1 MKRLTTFIL
10 SFVLTMGL
18 MAQNLSNNT
27 VSVTFN
33 DTTASVVVADNISQY
48 ITTTI
53 SGAHVSIVQSSEVSE
68 EITYRLS
75 GTSNDGEFYMSG
87 SYKAT
92 IELNELNLTN
102 LNPVNSGAAIH
113 IENSKRIK
121 VKISEGTTNSLVDAA
136 SGSQKGCFYVKGHP
150 EFSQSGTLNVIGN
163 KKHAIKSG
171 EYLSLKDA
179 TINVTSAQGDGI
191 SCNQYFLMESGVV
204 NISGTTDDGLQ
215 CDLDGDSSTGII
227 EDHEDEDSGNIYIS
241 GGNITINCPG
251 IAAKGIKSEGDIYL
265 SDECV
270 INVTTTGN
278 GRWDE
283 EDLETSAACGLSA
296 DGNITISGGEI
307 TLVATGS
314 GGKGLKCDG
323 VLTVSAGS
331 LSVETS
337 GALYY
342 NNGTT
347 ENLNYTGNTDN
358 VDNAY
363 YSSPKAIRV
372 GVKTENGNSYTYSGG
387 IVISGGVIKARTSGT
402 NAEGIESKNT
412 LEISGGEI
420 YVDAYD
426 DGINSGQDMIITNG
440 YVYSRSANNDAIDAN
455 GDIYI
460 NGGLV
465 YAIGSR
471 APEVAIDANSEEG
484 KRLFLNGG
492 VVISIGGLEQGAV
505 LSQACYQSSTVN
517 SNTWY
522 SMSYGDEVIAFY
534 VPTISSGG
542 GPGGWPGYAPGGPGG
557 PGGGPG
563 GSNSSGLIV
572 SAPSTPTIMSG
583 VTVDGGNSIFEE
595 NCYLDAIVNG
605 GSNVTATIYGNS
617 GGGSNSLEDFD
628 IMNFTI
634 RNLNGEIIVNGCD
647 NCEVKVYDIE
657 GRLVNNSN
665 LTSGVYVVK
674 VGNYPAQK
682 IVITE

>member
-10 SFVLTMGL
+10 SFVLTMNL

-27 VSVTFN
+27 VSVTFY
-33 DTTASVVVADNISQY
+33 DTTATVAIANNISQY

-53 SGAHVSIVQSSEVSE
+53 NGAHVSIVQSSEVSE

-92 IELNELNLTN
+92 IELNGLNLTN

-121 VKISEGTTNSLVDAA
+121 VKILEGTTNSLVDAA
-136 SGSQKGCFYVKGHP
+136 SGSQKGCFYIKGHS

-296 DGNITISGGEI
+296 DGNITISGGNI

-323 VLTVSAGS
+323 ILTVSGGN
-331 LSVETS
+331 LSAETS

-492 VVISIGGLEQGAV
+492 VVISIGGLEQGAS

-517 SNTWY
+517 SETWY
-522 SMSYGDEVIAFY
+522 SMSYGNEVIAFY

-542 GPGGWPGYAPGGPGG
+542 FPGGFSGKGPGGPGG

-563 GSNSSGLIV
+563 GGNSSGLIV

-583 VTVDGGNSIFEE
+583 VTVDGGNSIFED
-595 NCYLDAIVNG
+595 NCYLNAIING
-605 GSNVTATIYGNS
+605 GSAVTMTNYGNS
-617 GGGSNSLEDFD
+617 GGGNNSLEDFD
-628 IMNFTI
+628 IMNITI
-634 RNLNGEIIVNGCD
+634 RNLNGEIIVEGCE
-647 NCEVKVYDIE
+647 NCELKIYDIE
-657 GRLVNNSN
+657 GRLVSNSN
-665 LTSGVYVVK
+665 LTSGVYIVK

>member
-10 SFVLTMGL
+10 SFVLTMNL
-18 MAQNLSNNT
+18 MAQNLSNNI

-53 SGAHVSIVQSSEVSE
+53 NGAHVSIAQSSDVSE

-92 IELNELNLTN
+92 IELNGLNLTN

-121 VKISEGTTNSLVDAA
+121 VKILDGTTNSLVDAA

-296 DGNITISGGEI
+296 DGNITISGGNI

-323 VLTVSAGS
+323 ILTVSGGN
-331 LSVETS
+331 LSAETS

-426 DGINSGQDMIITNG
+426 DGINSGQDMTITNG

-455 GDIYI
+455 GDVYI

-492 VVISIGGLEQGAV
+492 VVISIGGLEQGAS

-517 SNTWY
+517 SETWY
-522 SMSYGDEVIAFY
+522 SMSYGNEVIAFY

-542 GPGGWPGYAPGGPGG
+542 FPGGFSGKGPGGPGG
-557 PGGGPG
+557 PGGGPSG
-563 GSNSSGLIV
+563 GNSSGLIV

-583 VTVDGGNSIFEE
+583 VTVDGGNSIFED
-595 NCYLDAIVNG
+595 NCYLNAIING
-605 GSNVTATIYGNS
+605 GSAVTMTNYGNS
-617 GGGSNSLEDFD
+617 GGGNNSLEDFD
-628 IMNFTI
+628 IMNITI
-634 RNLNGEIIVNGCD
+634 RNLNGEIIVEGCE
-647 NCEVKVYDIE
+647 NCELKIYDIE
-657 GRLVNNSN
+657 GRLVSNSN
-665 LTSGVYVVK
+665 LTSGVYIVK

>member
-10 SFVLTMGL
+10 SFVLTMSL

-27 VSVTFN
+27 VSVTFY
-33 DTTASVVVADNISQY
+33 DTTATVAIADNISQY

-53 SGAHVSIVQSSEVSE
+53 NGAHVSIVQSSEVSE

-92 IELNELNLTN
+92 IELNGLNLTN

-121 VKISEGTTNSLVDAA
+121 VKILDGTTNSLVDAA
-136 SGSQKGCFYVKGHP
+136 SGSQKGCFYIKGHS

-163 KKHAIKSG
+163 KKHAIKAG
-171 EYLSLKDA
+171 EYISIKNA
-179 TINVTSAQGDGI
+179 TINVTSALGDGI
-191 SCNQYFLMESGVV
+191 SCNQYFLMESGSI

-265 SDECV
+265 SNECV
-270 INVTTTGN
+270 INVSTMGN

-283 EDLETSAACGLSA
+283 EELETSAACGISA
-296 DGNITISGGEI
+296 DGNINISGGEI

-337 GALYY
+337 GGLYY
-342 NNGTT
+342 NDGTT

-358 VDNAY
+358 VNNAY

-372 GVKTENGNSYTYSGG
+372 GVKAENGNSYTYSGG
-387 IVISGGVIKARTSGT
+387 IIISGGVIKIKTSGT

-440 YVYSRSANNDAIDAN
+440 YVYSLSANNDAIDAN

-471 APEVAIDANSEEG
+471 SPEVAIDANSEEG
-484 KRLFLNGG
+484 KRLYLNGG
-492 VVISIGGLEQGAV
+492 IIISIGGLEQGAV
-505 LSQACYQSSTVN
+505 LSQTCYQSSTVN

-542 GPGGWPGYAPGGPGG
+542 GPGGWSGYAPGGPGG

-572 SAPSTPTIMSG
+572 STPFTPTIMNG
-583 VTVDGGNSIFEE
+583 ITIDGGSSIFEE

-605 GSNVTATIYGNS
+605 GSNVTTTIYGNS
-617 GGGSNSLEDFD
+617 GGGSNSLKDFD
-628 IMNFTI
+628 MTNITI
-634 RNLNGEIIVNGCD
+634 RNLNGEIIVEGCED
-647 NCEVKVYDIE
+647 CELKIYDIE
-657 GRLVNNSN
+657 GRLVSNSN
-665 LTSGVYVVK
+665 LTSGVYIIK

>member
-1 MKRLTTFIL
+1 MMKRLTIFIL
-10 SFVLTMGL
+10 SFVLTMSL
-18 MAQNLSNNT
+18 IAQNLSNNT

-92 IELNELNLTN
+92 IELNGLNLTN

-113 IENSKRIK
+113 IDNSKRIK
-121 VKISEGTTNSLVDAA
+121 VKILDGTTNSLVDAA
-136 SGSQKGCFYVKGHP
+136 SGSQKGCFYIKGHS
-150 EFSQSGTLNVIGN
+150 EFSQLGTLNVIGN
-163 KKHAIKSG
+163 KKHAIKIG
-171 EYLSLKDA
+171 EYISIKDA
-179 TINVTSAQGDGI
+179 TINVTSALGDGI

-296 DGNITISGGEI
+296 DGNITISGGNI

-323 VLTVSAGS
+323 ILTVSGGN
-331 LSVETS
+331 LSAETS

-471 APEVAIDANSEEG
+471 SPEVAIDANSEEG
-484 KRLFLNGG
+484 KRLYLNGG
-492 VVISIGGLEQGAV
+492 IIISIGGLEQGAV
-505 LSQACYQSSTVN
+505 LSQTCYQSSTVN

-522 SMSYGDEVIAFY
+522 SMSYGNEVIAFY

-542 GPGGWPGYAPGGPGG
+542 GPGGWSGYAPGGP
-557 PGGGPG
+557 GGPG

-572 SAPSTPTIMSG
+572 STPSTPTIMNG
-583 VTVDGGNSIFEE
+583 ITIDGGSSIFEE

-617 GGGSNSLEDFD
+617 GGGSNSLNDFD
-628 IMNFTI
+628 MTNITI
-634 RNLNGEIIVNGCD
+634 RNLNREIIVEGCE
-647 NCEVKVYDIE
+647 NCELKIFDIE
-657 GRLVNNSN
+657 GRLVSNSN
-665 LTSGVYVVK
+665 LTAGVYIVK

>member
-10 SFVLTMGL
+10 SFVLTMSL

-27 VSVTFN
+27 VSVTFY
-33 DTTASVVVADNISQY
+33 DTTATVAIADNISQY

-53 SGAHVSIVQSSEVSE
+53 NGAHVSIVQSSEVSE

-92 IELNELNLTN
+92 IELNGLNLTN

-121 VKISEGTTNSLVDAA
+121 VKILDGTTNSLVDAA
-136 SGSQKGCFYVKGHP
+136 SGSQKGCFYIKGHS

-163 KKHAIKSG
+163 KKHAIKVG
-171 EYLSLKDA
+171 EYLSIKDA
-179 TINVTSAQGDGI
+179 TINVTSALGDGI
-191 SCNQYFLMESGVV
+191 SCNQYFLMESGFA

-241 GGNITINCPG
+241 GGNITINCNG

-265 SDECV
+265 SNECV
-270 INVTTTGN
+270 INVSTMGN

-283 EDLETSAACGLSA
+283 EELETSAACGISA
-296 DGNITISGGEI
+296 DGNINISGGEI

-323 VLTVSAGS
+323 VLTVSGGN
-331 LSVETS
+331 LSAETS

-471 APEVAIDANSEEG
+471 SPEVAIDANSEEG
-484 KRLFLNGG
+484 KRLYLNGG
-492 VVISIGGLEQGAV
+492 IIISIGGLEQGAV
-505 LSQACYQSSTVN
+505 LSQTCYQSSTVN

-542 GPGGWPGYAPGGPGG
+542 GPGGWSGYAPGG

-572 SAPSTPTIMSG
+572 STPSTPTIMNG
-583 VTVDGGNSIFEE
+583 ITIDGGSSIFEE

-605 GSNVTATIYGNS
+605 GSNVTTTIYGNS
-617 GGGSNSLEDFD
+617 GGGSNSLKDFD
-628 IMNFTI
+628 IMNITI
-634 RNLNGEIIVNGCD
+634 RNLNGEIIVEGCE
-647 NCEVKVYDIE
+647 NCELKIYDIE
-657 GRLVNNSN
+657 GRLVSNSN
-665 LTSGVYVVK
+665 LTSGVYIVK

>member
-1 MKRLTTFIL
+1 
-10 SFVLTMGL
+10 V
-18 MAQNLSNNT
+18 
-27 VSVTFN
+27 
-33 DTTASVVVADNISQY
+33 
-48 ITTTI
+48 
-53 SGAHVSIVQSSEVSE
+53 
-68 EITYRLS
+68 
-75 GTSNDGEFYMSG
+75 
-87 SYKAT
+87 
-92 IELNELNLTN
+92 
-102 LNPVNSGAAIH
+102 
-113 IENSKRIK
+113 
-121 VKISEGTTNSLVDAA
+121 
-136 SGSQKGCFYVKGHP
+136 
-150 EFSQSGTLNVIGN
+150 
-163 KKHAIKSG
+163 
-171 EYLSLKDA
+171 
-179 TINVTSAQGDGI
+179 
-191 SCNQYFLMESGVV
+191 
-204 NISGTTDDGLQ
+204 
-215 CDLDGDSSTGII
+215 
-227 EDHEDEDSGNIYIS
+227 S
-241 GGNITINCPG
+241 GGN
-251 IAAKGIKSEGDIYL
+251 
-265 SDECV
+265 
-270 INVTTTGN
+270 
-278 GRWDE
+278 
-283 EDLETSAACGLSA
+283 LSA
-296 DGNITISGGEI
+296 
-307 TLVATGS
+307 
-314 GGKGLKCDG
+314 
-323 VLTVSAGS
+323 
-331 LSVETS
+331 ETS

-387 IVISGGVIKARTSGT
+387 IVISGGVIKARTNGT

-412 LEISGGEI
+412 LDISGGEI

-426 DGINSGQDMIITNG
+426 DGINSGQDMTITNG

-455 GDIYI
+455 GDVYI

-492 VVISIGGLEQGAV
+492 VVISIGGLEQGAS

-517 SNTWY
+517 SETWY
-522 SMSYGDEVIAFY
+522 SMSYGNEVIAFY

-542 GPGGWPGYAPGGPGG
+542 FPGGFSGKGPGGPGG

-563 GSNSSGLIV
+563 GGNSSGLIV

-595 NCYLDAIVNG
+595 NCYLNAIING
-605 GSNVTATIYGNS
+605 GSAVTMTNYGNS
-617 GGGSNSLEDFD
+617 GGGNNSLEDFD

-634 RNLNGEIIVNGCD
+634 RNLNGEIIVEGCD
-647 NCEVKVYDIE
+647 NCEIKVYDIE

-682 IVITE
+682 IVITK

>member
-1 MKRLTTFIL
+1 MTIFL
-10 SFVLTMGL
+10 G
-18 MAQNLSNNT
+18 AQTVSNST
-27 VSVTFN
+27 VSVTYN
-33 DTTASVVVADNISQY
+33 DTTATVVVSDNIAQY
-48 ITTTI
+48 VTTTI
-53 SGAHVSIVQSSEVSE
+53 SGAHVSIAQSSDLAE
-68 EITYRLS
+68 EITYTLS
-75 GTSNDGEFYMSG
+75 GNSTNGEFYMSG

-92 IELNELNLTN
+92 IVLNGLDLTN
-102 LNPVNSGAAIH
+102 QTPVYSGAAIH
-113 IENSKRIK
+113 IENGKRIK

-136 SGSQKGCFYVKGHP
+136 SGSQKGCFYVKGHA
-150 EFSQSGTLNVIGN
+150 EFSQQGVLNLVGN
-163 KKHAIKSG
+163 VKHALKTG
-171 EYLSLKDA
+171 EYISMEDV
-179 TINVTSAQGDGI
+179 TINVTSAVGDGI
-191 SCNQYFLMESGVV
+191 SCNEYFLMESGFI
-204 NISGTTDDGLQ
+204 NISGTSDDGLQ
-215 CDLDGDSSTGII
+215 CDIDGSASTGMI

-241 GGNITINCPG
+241 GGNININCPG

-265 SDECV
+265 SEECV

-296 DGNITISGGEI
+296 DGNINISGGDI

-323 VLTVSAGS
+323 VLTVSGGN
-331 LSVETS
+331 LSAQTS
-337 GALYY
+337 GGLYY

-372 GVKTENGNSYTYSGG
+372 GVKAENGNSYTYSGG
-387 IVISGGVIKARTSGT
+387 IVISGGNIKASTSGT

-426 DGINSGQDMIITNG
+426 DGINSGQDMTITGG

-455 GDIYI
+455 GDVYI

-484 KRLFLNGG
+484 KRLYLNGG
-492 VVISIGGLEQGAV
+492 TVISIGGLEQGAA
-505 LSQACYQSSTVN
+505 LSQACYQSTTVN

-534 VPTISSGG
+534 VPTINSGG
-542 GPGGWPGYAPGGPGG
+542 APGGWPGYAPGGPGG

-563 GSNSSGLIV
+563 GNNSSGLIV
-572 SAPSTPTIMSG
+572 STPSTPTVMSG

-595 NCYLDAIVNG
+595 NCYLDATVSG
-605 GSNVTATIYGNS
+605 GSAVTITNYGNS
-617 GGGSNSLEDFD
+617 GGGNNSLEDFALLP
-628 IMNFTI
+628 FTI
-634 RNLNGEIIVNGCD
+634 SSSHGEIIVEGCE
-647 NCEVKVYDIE
+647 NCEVKVFDIE
-657 GRLVNNSN
+657 GRLLNNSN
-665 LTSGVYVVK
+665 LNSGVYIIK
-674 VGNYPAQK
+674 VGNYPSQK
-682 IVITE
+682 IVVVR

>member
-10 SFVLTMGL
+10 SFVLTMNL

-53 SGAHVSIVQSSEVSE
+53 NGAHVSIAQSSDVSE

-92 IELNELNLTN
+92 IELNGLNLTN
-102 LNPVNSGAAIH
+102 LNTVNSGAAIH

-121 VKISEGTTNSLVDAA
+121 VKILDGTTNSLVDAA
-136 SGSQKGCFYVKGHP
+136 SGSQKGCFYIKGHS

-241 GGNITINCPG
+241 GGNIMINCPG

-270 INVTTTGN
+270 INVTTIGN

-283 EDLETSAACGLSA
+283 EELETSAACGLSA
-296 DGNITISGGEI
+296 DGNITISGGNI

-323 VLTVSAGS
+323 ILTVSGGN
-331 LSVETS
+331 LSAETS

-426 DGINSGQDMIITNG
+426 DGINSGQDMTITNG

-471 APEVAIDANSEEG
+471 SPEVAIDANSEEG
-484 KRLFLNGG
+484 KRLYLNGG
-492 VVISIGGLEQGAV
+492 IVISIGGLEQGAS

-517 SNTWY
+517 SETWY
-522 SMSYGDEVIAFY
+522 SMSYGNEVIAFY
-534 VPTISSGG
+534 VPTISSSGF
-542 GPGGWPGYAPGGPGG
+542 PGGFSGKGPGGPGG

-563 GSNSSGLIV
+563 GGNSSGLIV

-595 NCYLDAIVNG
+595 NCYLDAIVSG

-617 GGGSNSLEDFD
+617 GGGSNSLKDFD
-628 IMNFTI
+628 MTNITI
-634 RNLNGEIIVNGCD
+634 RNLNGEIIVEGCD

-682 IVITE
+682 IVITK

>member
-1 MKRLTTFIL
+1 
-10 SFVLTMGL
+10 

-27 VSVTFN
+27 VSVTFY
-33 DTTASVVVADNISQY
+33 DTTATVAIADNISQY

-53 SGAHVSIVQSSEVSE
+53 NGSHVSIVQSSEVSE

-92 IELNELNLTN
+92 IELNGLNLTN

-121 VKISEGTTNSLVDAA
+121 VKILDGTTNSLVDAA
-136 SGSQKGCFYVKGHP
+136 SGSQKGCFYIKGHS
-150 EFSQSGTLNVIGN
+150 EFFQSGTLNVIGN
-163 KKHAIKSG
+163 KKHAIKVG
-171 EYLSLKDA
+171 EYLSIKDA
-179 TINVTSAQGDGI
+179 TINVTSALGDGI

-241 GGNITINCPG
+241 GGNITINCNG

-265 SDECV
+265 SNECV

-283 EDLETSAACGLSA
+283 EELETSAACGISA
-296 DGNITISGGEI
+296 DGNINISGGEI

-323 VLTVSAGS
+323 ILTVSGGN
-331 LSVETS
+331 LSAETS

-426 DGINSGQDMIITNG
+426 DGINSGQDMTITNG

-455 GDIYI
+455 GDVYI

-492 VVISIGGLEQGAV
+492 VVISIGGLEQGAS

-517 SNTWY
+517 SETWY
-522 SMSYGDEVIAFY
+522 SMSYGNEVIAFY

-542 GPGGWPGYAPGGPGG
+542 FPGGFSGKGPGGPGG

-563 GSNSSGLIV
+563 GGNSSGLIV
-572 SAPSTPTIMSG
+572 SAPSIPTIMSG
-583 VTVDGGNSIFEE
+583 VTVDGGNSIFED
-595 NCYLDAIVNG
+595 NCYLNAIING
-605 GSNVTATIYGNS
+605 GSAVTMTNYGNS
-617 GGGSNSLEDFD
+617 GGGNNSLEDFD

-634 RNLNGEIIVNGCD
+634 RNLNGEIIVEGCD
-647 NCEVKVYDIE
+647 NCEIKVYDIE

-682 IVITE
+682 IVITK

>member
-10 SFVLTMGL
+10 SFVLTMSL

-27 VSVTFN
+27 VSVTFY
-33 DTTASVVVADNISQY
+33 DTTATVAIADNISQY

-53 SGAHVSIVQSSEVSE
+53 NGAHVSIVQSSEVSE

-92 IELNELNLTN
+92 IELNGLNLTN

-121 VKISEGTTNSLVDAA
+121 VKILDGTTNSLVDAA
-136 SGSQKGCFYVKGHP
+136 SGSQKGCFYVKGHS

-163 KKHAIKSG
+163 KKHAIKVG
-171 EYLSLKDA
+171 EYLSIKDA
-179 TINVTSAQGDGI
+179 TINVTSALGDGI
-191 SCNQYFLMESGVV
+191 SCNQYFLMESGFA

-241 GGNITINCPG
+241 GGNITINCNG

-296 DGNITISGGEI
+296 DGNITISGGNI

-323 VLTVSAGS
+323 ILTVSGGN
-331 LSVETS
+331 LSAETS

-412 LEISGGEI
+412 VEISGGEI

-471 APEVAIDANSEEG
+471 SPEVAIDANSEEG
-484 KRLFLNGG
+484 KRLYLNGG
-492 VVISIGGLEQGAV
+492 IIISIGGLEQGAV
-505 LSQACYQSSTVN
+505 LSQTCYQSSTVN

-542 GPGGWPGYAPGGPGG
+542 GPGGGPGYAPGG

-572 SAPSTPTIMSG
+572 STPSTPTIMNG
-583 VTVDGGNSIFEE
+583 ITIDGGSSIFEE

-605 GSNVTATIYGNS
+605 GSNVTTTIYGNS
-617 GGGSNSLEDFD
+617 GGGSNSLKDFD
-628 IMNFTI
+628 ITNITI
-634 RNLNGEIIVNGCD
+634 RNLNGEIIVEGCE
-647 NCEVKVYDIE
+647 NCELKIYDIE
-657 GRLVNNSN
+657 GRLVSNSN
-665 LTSGVYVVK
+665 LTSGVYIVK

>member
-10 SFVLTMGL
+10 SFVLTMSL

-27 VSVTFN
+27 VSVTFY
-33 DTTASVVVADNISQY
+33 DTTSTVAIADNISQY

-53 SGAHVSIVQSSEVSE
+53 NGAHVSIVQSSEVSE
-68 EITYRLS
+68 EITYSLS

-92 IELNELNLTN
+92 IELNGLNLTN

-121 VKISEGTTNSLVDAA
+121 VKILDGTTNSLVDAA
-136 SGSQKGCFYVKGHP
+136 SGSQKGCFYIKGHS

-163 KKHAIKSG
+163 KKHAIKVG
-171 EYLSLKDA
+171 EYLSIKDV
-179 TINVTSAQGDGI
+179 TINVTSALGDGI
-191 SCNQYFLMESGVV
+191 SCNQYFLMESGFA

-241 GGNITINCPG
+241 GGNITINCNG

-265 SDECV
+265 SNECV
-270 INVTTTGN
+270 INVSTMGN

-283 EDLETSAACGLSA
+283 EELETSAACGISA
-296 DGNITISGGEI
+296 DGDINISGGEI

-323 VLTVSAGS
+323 VLTVSAGN

-337 GALYY
+337 GGLYY
-342 NNGTT
+342 NDGTT
-347 ENLNYTGNTDN
+347 ENLNYIGNTDN
-358 VDNAY
+358 VNNAY

-372 GVKTENGNSYTYSGG
+372 GVKAENGNSYTYSGG
-387 IVISGGVIKARTSGT
+387 IIVSGGVIKIKTSGT

-440 YVYSRSANNDAIDAN
+440 YVYSLSANNDAIDAN

-471 APEVAIDANSEEG
+471 SPEVAIDANSEEG
-484 KRLFLNGG
+484 KRLYLNGG
-492 VVISIGGLEQGAV
+492 IIISIGGLEQGAV
-505 LSQACYQSSTVN
+505 LSQTCYQSSTVN

-542 GPGGWPGYAPGGPGG
+542 GPGGWSGYAPGGPGG

-572 SAPSTPTIMSG
+572 STPSTPTIMNG
-583 VTVDGGNSIFEE
+583 ITIDGGSSIFEE

-605 GSNVTATIYGNS
+605 GSNVTTTIYGNS
-617 GGGSNSLEDFD
+617 GGGSNSLKDFD
-628 IMNFTI
+628 ITNITI
-634 RNLNGEIIVNGCD
+634 RNLNGEIIVEGCE
-647 NCEVKVYDIE
+647 NCELKIYDIE
-657 GRLVNNSN
+657 SRLVSNSN
-665 LTSGVYVVK
+665 LTSGVYIVK

>member
-10 SFVLTMGL
+10 SFVLTMNL

-53 SGAHVSIVQSSEVSE
+53 NGAHVSIAQSSDVSE

-92 IELNELNLTN
+92 IELNGLNLTN
-102 LNPVNSGAAIH
+102 LNTVNSGAAIH

-121 VKISEGTTNSLVDAA
+121 VKILDGTTNSLVDAA
-136 SGSQKGCFYVKGHP
+136 SGSQKGCFYIKGHS

-241 GGNITINCPG
+241 GGNIMINCPG

-283 EDLETSAACGLSA
+283 EELETSAACGLSA
-296 DGNITISGGEI
+296 DGNITISGGNI

-323 VLTVSAGS
+323 ILTVSGGN
-331 LSVETS
+331 LSAETS

-426 DGINSGQDMIITNG
+426 DGINSGQDMTITNG

-471 APEVAIDANSEEG
+471 SPEVAIDANSEEG
-484 KRLFLNGG
+484 KRLYLNGG
-492 VVISIGGLEQGAV
+492 IVISIGGLEQGAS

-517 SNTWY
+517 SETWY
-522 SMSYGDEVIAFY
+522 SMSYGNEVIAFY
-534 VPTISSGG
+534 VPTISSSGF
-542 GPGGWPGYAPGGPGG
+542 PGGFSGKGPGGPGG

-563 GSNSSGLIV
+563 GGNSSGLIV

-595 NCYLDAIVNG
+595 NCYLDAIVSG

-617 GGGSNSLEDFD
+617 GGGSNSLKDFD
-628 IMNFTI
+628 MTNITI
-634 RNLNGEIIVNGCD
+634 RNLNGEIIVEGCD

-682 IVITE
+682 IVITK

>member
-10 SFVLTMGL
+10 SFVLTMSL

-27 VSVTFN
+27 VSVTFY
-33 DTTASVVVADNISQY
+33 DTTATVAIADNISQY

-53 SGAHVSIVQSSEVSE
+53 NGAHVSIVQSSEVSE

-92 IELNELNLTN
+92 IELNGLNLTN

-121 VKISEGTTNSLVDAA
+121 VKILDGTTNSLVDAA
-136 SGSQKGCFYVKGHP
+136 SGSQKGCFYIKGHS
-150 EFSQSGTLNVIGN
+150 EFFQSGTLNVIGN
-163 KKHAIKSG
+163 KKHAIKVG
-171 EYLSLKDA
+171 EYLSIKNA
-179 TINVTSAQGDGI
+179 TINVTSALGDGI
-191 SCNQYFLMESGVV
+191 SCNQYFLMESGIV

-241 GGNITINCPG
+241 GGNITINCNG

-296 DGNITISGGEI
+296 DGNITISGGNI

-323 VLTVSAGS
+323 ILTVSGGN
-331 LSVETS
+331 LSAETS

-412 LEISGGEI
+412 VEISGGEI

-426 DGINSGQDMIITNG
+426 DGINSGQDMIIING

-471 APEVAIDANSEEG
+471 SPEVAIDANSEEG
-484 KRLFLNGG
+484 KRLYLNGG
-492 VVISIGGLEQGAV
+492 IIISIGGLEQGAV
-505 LSQACYQSSTVN
+505 LSQTCYQSSTVN

-542 GPGGWPGYAPGGPGG
+542 GPGGGPGYAPGG

-572 SAPSTPTIMSG
+572 STPSTPTIMNG
-583 VTVDGGNSIFEE
+583 ITIDGGSSIFEE

-605 GSNVTATIYGNS
+605 GSNVTTTIYGNS
-617 GGGSNSLEDFD
+617 GGGSNSLKDFD
-628 IMNFTI
+628 ITNITI
-634 RNLNGEIIVNGCD
+634 RNLNGEIIVEGCE
-647 NCEVKVYDIE
+647 NCELKIYDIE
-657 GRLVNNSN
+657 GRLVSNSN
-665 LTSGVYVVK
+665 LTSGVYIVK

>member
-1 MKRLTTFIL
+1 MKKITTFVIAL
-10 SFVLTMGL
+10 VMTIFLG
-18 MAQNLSNNT
+18 AQTVSNST
-27 VSVTFN
+27 VSVTYN
-33 DTTASVVVADNISQY
+33 DTTATVVVADNIAQY
-48 ITTTI
+48 LTTTI
-53 SGAHVSIVQSSEVSE
+53 SGAHVSIAQSSDVSE
-68 EITYRLS
+68 EITYKLS
-75 GTSNDGEFYMSG
+75 GASNDGEFYMSG

-92 IELNELNLTN
+92 IELNGLSLTN

-113 IENSKRIK
+113 IENGKRIK

-150 EFSQSGTLNVIGN
+150 EFSQSGTLNVVGN

-296 DGNITISGGEI
+296 DGNITISGGNI

-323 VLTVSAGS
+323 ILTVSGGN
-331 LSVETS
+331 LSAETS

-426 DGINSGQDMIITNG
+426 DGINSGQDMTITNG

-455 GDIYI
+455 GDVYI

-492 VVISIGGLEQGAV
+492 VVISIGGLEQGAS

-517 SNTWY
+517 SETWY
-522 SMSYGDEVIAFY
+522 SMSYGNEVIAFY

-542 GPGGWPGYAPGGPGG
+542 FPGGFSGKGPGGPGG

-563 GSNSSGLIV
+563 GGNSSGLIV

-595 NCYLDAIVNG
+595 NCYLNAIING
-605 GSNVTATIYGNS
+605 GSSVTMTNYGNS
-617 GGGSNSLEDFD
+617 GGGNNSLEDFD
-628 IMNFTI
+628 MTNFTI
-634 RNLNGEIIVNGCD
+634 RNLNGEIIVDGCE

-674 VGNYPAQK
+674 VGNYPSQK
-682 IVITE
+682 IVVVR

>member
-10 SFVLTMGL
+10 SFVLTMSL

-27 VSVTFN
+27 VSVTFY
-33 DTTASVVVADNISQY
+33 DTTAIVAISDNISQY

-53 SGAHVSIVQSSEVSE
+53 NGAHVSIVQSSEVSE

-92 IELNELNLTN
+92 IELNGLNLTN

-113 IENSKRIK
+113 IDNSKRIK
-121 VKISEGTTNSLVDAA
+121 VKILDGTTNSLVDAA
-136 SGSQKGCFYVKGHP
+136 SGSQKGCFYVKGHS

-163 KKHAIKSG
+163 KKHAIKIG
-171 EYLSLKDA
+171 EYISLKDA
-179 TINVTSAQGDGI
+179 TINVTSALGDGI
-191 SCNQYFLMESGVV
+191 SCNQYFLMESGFV
-204 NISGTTDDGLQ
+204 NISETTDDGLQ

-387 IVISGGVIKARTSGT
+387 IVVSGGVIKARTSGT

-471 APEVAIDANSEEG
+471 SPEVAIDANSEEG
-484 KRLFLNGG
+484 KRLYLNGG
-492 VVISIGGLEQGAV
+492 IIISIGGLEQGAV
-505 LSQACYQSSTVN
+505 LSQTCYQSSTVN

-522 SMSYGDEVIAFY
+522 SMSYGNEVIAFY

-542 GPGGWPGYAPGGPGG
+542 GPGGWSGYAPGGP
-557 PGGGPG
+557 GGPG

-572 SAPSTPTIMSG
+572 STPSTPTIMNG
-583 VTVDGGNSIFEE
+583 ITIDGGSSIFEE

-617 GGGSNSLEDFD
+617 GGGSNSLKDFD
-628 IMNFTI
+628 MTNITI
-634 RNLNGEIIVNGCD
+634 RNLNREIIVEGCE
-647 NCEVKVYDIE
+647 NCELKIFDIE
-657 GRLVNNSN
+657 GRLVSNSN
-665 LTSGVYVVK
+665 LTAGVYIVK